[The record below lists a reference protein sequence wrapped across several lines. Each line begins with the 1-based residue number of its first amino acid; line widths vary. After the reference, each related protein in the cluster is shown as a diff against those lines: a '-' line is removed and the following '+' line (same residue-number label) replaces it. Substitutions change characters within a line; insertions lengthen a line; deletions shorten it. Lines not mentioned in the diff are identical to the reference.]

1 MQSPHPI
8 PDHHASQQILPGPG
22 GTRSVASHSRL
33 LAGRLWAS
41 TSLRLSW
48 HLCDRSVGG
57 PTCLSWRVPESPG
70 HHHPVRCQGE
80 VGLSRQVLAR
90 PQFQLLWGN
99 GHPRGMHLNRISEL
113 QEKGTGFREEK
124 GPCTLHPLPVP
135 QSQRARPCAGPG
147 SHRQLLQKDFLST
160 TCTQMHT

>member
-1 MQSPHPI
+1 MQSPHPT
-8 PDHHASQQILPGPG
+8 PEHHASQHILLGPG
-22 GTRSVASHSRL
+22 GTRSVESLSRL

-70 HHHPVRCQGE
+70 HHHPVKCQGE
-80 VGLSRQVLAR
+80 VGLSRQVLVR

-113 QEKGTGFREEK
+113 QGKEWDSGRRRAPALCTRSLFPSPRE
-124 GPCTLHPLPVP
+124 PIPVP
-135 QSQRARPCAGPG
+135 GPDLMG
-147 SHRQLLQKDFLST
+147 SSSRKTSSPPR
-160 TCTQMHT
+160 CTQMHT